1 LDRYVFDLTLLGW
14 GLFVIHV
21 GCGFDGFFHSVKLPT
36 IYYYSRLPLAGA
48 DVHIPRARDNLK
60 H

>member
-21 GCGFDGFFHSVKLPT
+21 GCGFDGFFSLCEIAHYL
-36 IYYYSRLPLAGA
+36 LLF
-48 DVHIPRARDNLK
+48 
-60 H
+60 